1 MCAQRE
7 TQFVRQ
13 HEISLSDPPNYLHP
27 AKTLVSQLLSILI
40 LRVEAVRTVPI
51 NNSRFNY
58 GGITPHI
65 EKLPVLCLIPLIL
78 PYLFTVLGSVCWR
91 KRTLLFLKFH
101 FSPNIIHFARHP
113 RRTRISSAKSHEFY
127 SVTINHLHHRKFLS
141 KTQHFCEALRTFA
154 LCYARYR

>member
-1 MCAQRE
+1 MCAERE

-40 LRVEAVRTVPI
+40 LPVEAERTAPI

-65 EKLPVLCLIPLIL
+65 EKLPVLCLIPLIQ
-78 PYLFTVLGSVCWR
+78 PYLFTGFRIGLSEKADAFISEISFFSEHNSLRRATPTQDPNYVR
-91 KRTLLFLKFH
+91 KIARILFRNNK
-101 FSPNIIHFARHP
+101 SPAP
-113 RRTRISSAKSHEFY
+113 P
-127 SVTINHLHHRKFLS
+127 
-141 KTQHFCEALRTFA
+141 
-154 LCYARYR
+154 